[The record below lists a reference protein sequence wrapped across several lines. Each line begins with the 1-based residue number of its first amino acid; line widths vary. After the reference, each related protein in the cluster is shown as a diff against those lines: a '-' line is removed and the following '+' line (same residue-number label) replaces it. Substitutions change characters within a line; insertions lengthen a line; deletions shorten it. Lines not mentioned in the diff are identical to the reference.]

1 MFPTGEVVTMATDY
15 LLAATAFGAA
25 MWLWKTAA
33 GAPGRWWAAAFVA
46 TGVAAVLGG
55 TSHGYAPVLDK
66 QTHGLVW
73 RLTYVTVG
81 IANFCILYGASLAVV
96 PPRARRAV
104 LAVLVVRL
112 LVVAA
117 ALIVLAQLRYVLYD
131 YAITL
136 AGLLGLAAAL
146 GARGR
151 PGAGWV
157 VAGVAA
163 SALGALVQLGRIGQ
177 GRAFNHNDLFHVV
190 QAAGLA
196 LYARGGRD
204 LGRAE
209 APVIRLGP

>member
-1 MFPTGEVVTMATDY
+1 MMPTGEVVTMATDY
-15 LLAATAFGAA
+15 LLAATGFAAA

-33 GAPGRWWAAAFVA
+33 GAAGRWWAAAFVA

-73 RLTYVTVG
+73 RFTYVTVG
-81 IANFCILYGASLAVV
+81 VANFCILYGATLAAV

-104 LAVLVVRL
+104 LAALVVRL
-112 LVVAA
+112 LAVAA
-117 ALIVLAQLRYVLYD
+117 ALIVLAQFRYVLYD
-131 YAITL
+131 FAITL

-146 GARGR
+146 CLRSQRGA
-151 PGAGWV
+151 AWL

-163 SALGALVQLGRIGQ
+163 STLGAVIQLGRYGQ

-190 QAAGLA
+190 QAAGIA
-196 LYARGGRD
+196 LYARAGRD
-204 LGRAE
+204 LGVPRA
-209 APVIRLGP
+209 L